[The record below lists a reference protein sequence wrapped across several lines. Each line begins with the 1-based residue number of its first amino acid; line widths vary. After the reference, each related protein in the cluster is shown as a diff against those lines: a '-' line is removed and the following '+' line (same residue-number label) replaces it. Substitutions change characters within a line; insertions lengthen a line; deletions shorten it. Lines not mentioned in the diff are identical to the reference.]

1 MSNELSVLFATLFRN
16 FRDHIGICVDS
27 LQKTQRLIFADEAP
41 TCHKDLGPAF
51 LCLPERPNR
60 IPPKSFDFKNRSVP
74 AVARAGGAPSD
85 ARAHLDID
93 RMTASMDV
101 TELSPTALAA
111 EDARPSLDDV
121 LGFRSAQKPS
131 FEDGIRRENEATT
144 TRADSRE
151 NEEDACVAN
160 DTQDDVA
167 PCCQRTG
174 PCAWD
179 AVCRTHVRRWETAHG
194 EAYLG
199 FLRRTGG
206 VVPAWLRSAEDGGD
220 VLPGQRGSAAAVA
233 TKAYLELEAYASDE
247 NDDEAST
254 GLLGNGGDDALVEV
268 AGRGEADG
276 EPTPFGADSVMDLDD
291 DDDDAS
297 AFENP
302 VLAEA
307 MARGSD
313 ARAEAAGALRL
324 DETAG
329 LEA

>member
-1 MSNELSVLFATLFRN
+1 
-16 FRDHIGICVDS
+16 
-27 LQKTQRLIFADEAP
+27 
-41 TCHKDLGPAF
+41 
-51 LCLPERPNR
+51 
-60 IPPKSFDFKNRSVP
+60 
-74 AVARAGGAPSD
+74 
-85 ARAHLDID
+85 
-93 RMTASMDV
+93 
-101 TELSPTALAA
+101 
-111 EDARPSLDDV
+111 
-121 LGFRSAQKPS
+121 
-131 FEDGIRRENEATT
+131 
-144 TRADSRE
+144 
-151 NEEDACVAN
+151 
-160 DTQDDVA
+160 
-167 PCCQRTG
+167 
-174 PCAWD
+174 
-179 AVCRTHVRRWETAHG
+179 VCRTHVRRWEAAHG

-233 TKAYLELEAYASDE
+233 TKAHLELEAYASDE
-247 NDDEAST
+247 NDDEEAT

-291 DDDDAS
+291 DDDAT

-302 VLAEA
+302 ILAEA